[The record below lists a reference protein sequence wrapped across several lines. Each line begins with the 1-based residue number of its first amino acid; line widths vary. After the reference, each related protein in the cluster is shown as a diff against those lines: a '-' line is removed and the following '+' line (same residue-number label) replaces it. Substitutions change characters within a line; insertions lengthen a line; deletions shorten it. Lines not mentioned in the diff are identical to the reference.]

1 MIAPRLELLGVRSD
15 DAPALLEFELSNKD
29 WFERFVPPRPEGFLT
44 PEGMVRAVDMLVA
57 EMAAG
62 EGAYYL
68 AWAGETVVARFNFS
82 RIDGE
87 IADVGYRVGANNAG
101 RGLATAQL
109 KKAIE
114 RAAVQLRIKRFTAEA
129 SPSNP
134 ASIRVLVKCGFVRSG
149 RIELRAKLNGVDIDL
164 WQYACEL
171 E

>member
-1 MIAPRLELLGVRSD
+1 MIAARLELLPVLSD
-15 DAPALLEFELSNKD
+15 DAPALLEFELTNKD

-57 EMAAG
+57 KMAAG

-68 AWAGETVVARFNFS
+68 AWAGKTVVARFSFS

-87 IADVGYRVGANNAG
+87 TADVGYRVGANHAG

-109 KKAIE
+109 KNTIAK
-114 RAAVQLRIKRFTAEA
+114 AAVQLELKRFTAEA
-129 SPSNP
+129 SPANP
-134 ASIRVLVKCGFVRSG
+134 ASIRVLEKSGFVRSG
-149 RIELRAKLNGVDIDL
+149 RKELRVKLNGVDIDL
-164 WQYACEL
+164 WQYVCEL